1 MVGHELGVKSRGI
14 ELNTLQRCAAHI
26 AARRD
31 ITEAFMAGAEA
42 VRAAIK
48 GHTGEMV
55 IFRRICSEPYHIL
68 TETFDIYKVANI
80 EKTVPES
87 WIGEDGASVKKEFLE

>member
-1 MVGHELGVKSRGI
+1 
-14 ELNTLQRCAAHI
+14 
-26 AARRD
+26 
-31 ITEAFMAGAEA
+31 MAGAEA

-87 WIGEDGASVKKEFLE
+87 WIGDDGASVKKEFLDYSRPLIIGELEPFMVDGLPRHLVLKK